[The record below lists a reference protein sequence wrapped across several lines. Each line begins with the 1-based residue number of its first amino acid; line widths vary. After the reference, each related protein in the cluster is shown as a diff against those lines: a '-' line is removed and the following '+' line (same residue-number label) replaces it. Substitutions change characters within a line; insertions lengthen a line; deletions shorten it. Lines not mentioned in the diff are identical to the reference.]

1 MVSKKNTRV
10 QITMP
15 KDLYEL
21 LLKISKD
28 CNITISN
35 LVNIT
40 IIDFLD
46 NKFKSIKINTKEIK
60 ENEKNN

>member
-1 MVSKKNTRV
+1 MISTKNTRV

-15 KDLYEL
+15 KDLYKL
-21 LLKISKD
+21 LMKLSKD
-28 CNITISN
+28 NNITISN

-46 NKFKSIKINTKEIK
+46 KSNKNIRKGVN
-60 ENEKNN
+60 END

>member
-1 MVSKKNTRV
+1 MVSIKNTRV

-21 LLKISKD
+21 LMKLSKD
-28 CNITISN
+28 NNITISN

-46 NKFKSIKINTKEIK
+46 KANKNIK
-60 ENEKNN
+60 EKGENENDKNF

>member
-1 MVSKKNTRV
+1 MISNKNIRV

-15 KDLYEL
+15 KDLYKL
-21 LLKISKD
+21 LTKLSKD
-28 CNITISN
+28 NDITISN

-46 NKFKSIKINTKEIK
+46 RKNKNFKEKGVN
-60 ENEKNN
+60 ENDKNI